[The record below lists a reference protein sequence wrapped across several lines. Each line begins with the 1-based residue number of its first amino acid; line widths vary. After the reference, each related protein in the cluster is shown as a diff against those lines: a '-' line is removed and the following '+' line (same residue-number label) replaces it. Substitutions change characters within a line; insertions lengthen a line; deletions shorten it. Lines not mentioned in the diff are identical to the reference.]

1 MNYFEE
7 PYIPPSKEELC
18 VEQHIFLEENIEV
31 FEEVHEDLTIEEE
44 SKIKNLKEINEDP
57 IMEKDFKFEI
67 VETIKEEIID
77 EVVNDLDE
85 VKLDDCNI
93 QASIIL
99 VVDTETKFIDFIGV
113 ERFDLIN
120 DSHLVNIVNCMK
132 IKEQEVQVAQLRT
145 FNFGKKT
152 KKMKY
157 SKYLFSWHGR
167 FQISKMNSR
176 TSLFQVEGSNVE
188 QNLQFNFCNYLILI
202 FLCKKHYFRFR

>member
-18 VEQHIFLEENIEV
+18 VEQHIFLEENIEAY
-31 FEEVHEDLTIEEE
+31 EEVHEDLTIEEE

-57 IMEKDFKFEI
+57 ITEKDFKFEI
-67 VETIKEEIID
+67 VETIKEEIVE

-157 SKYLFSWHGR
+157 SKYLFSSHRR
-167 FQISKMNSR
+167 FQI
-176 TSLFQVEGSNVE
+176 
-188 QNLQFNFCNYLILI
+188 
-202 FLCKKHYFRFR
+202 